1 MKHKLQRMKNHLS
14 LPDKQEKAEKPSPK
28 QELPASGIPYQ
39 KEWEAVQ
46 GFPLYFEERRVMKRE
61 IVYPLDYQHGKHRL
75 SDIFSVFARW
85 AETEEVH
92 PLHPEGRYPEDLL
105 FFDTETTGLSGG
117 TGNMIFLLGDARF
130 KKDHVTVT
138 QYFLPGPEAEVAFY
152 HHFLNDVPSMKH
164 LVTYNGKSFD
174 WPQLRTRHTL
184 LRREVPNLPQFGHF
198 DLLHASRRL
207 FKYSL
212 ESCKL
217 SIVEHDVL
225 QFERVD
231 DTPGYMAPMLYFDFL
246 NDPNPGFIEGI
257 LQHNEWD
264 VLSLITLYIELSQRV
279 LEESPSGRESYEIG
293 RWFEQQGE
301 TKKALW
307 CYRKSEAEDLT
318 GEEWQEKCLLAYA
331 DLLRKEKRLEEAEEK
346 WLLVWSAQQTFAAAA
361 AVELAKYYEHQVKN
375 RRQALE
381 LVEQAAAL
389 PEEQLSAKQKADLA
403 KRAGRLEHKL
413 SQGGA

>member
-14 LPDKQEKAEKPSPK
+14 LPDKQEKTEKPAVSP
-28 QELPASGIPYQ
+28 PASGVPYQ
-39 KEWEAVQ
+39 KEWEKVQ
-46 GFPLYFEERRVMKRE
+46 GYPLYFEDQYIMKRE
-61 IVYPLDYQHGKHRL
+61 IDYPLDYQHGRHRL
-75 SDIFSVFARW
+75 NDIFSVFARW
-85 AETEEVH
+85 SETEEVH
-92 PLHPEGRYPEDLL
+92 PLHPEGRRPEDLL

-130 KKDHVTVT
+130 KETHVTVT

-152 HHFLNDVPSMKH
+152 HHFLSDVPSMKH

-225 QFERVD
+225 QFKRID

-257 LQHNEWD
+257 MKHNEWD

-279 LEESPSGRESYEIG
+279 LEEAPSGRESYEIG

-301 TKKALW
+301 TGKALW
-307 CYRKSEAEDLT
+307 CYRKSGAEELT
-318 GEEWQEKCLLAYA
+318 GEEWQEKCLLAEA

-346 WLLVWSAQQTFAAAA
+346 WLLVWSAQQHLAVAA
-361 AVELAKYYEHQVKN
+361 AVELAKYYEHQIKD
-375 RRQALE
+375 RSRALK
-381 LVEQAAAL
+381 LAQQAAAL
-389 PEEQLSAKQKADLA
+389 PEDKLSAKQRADLD
-403 KRAGRLEHKL
+403 KRISRLELKL
-413 SQGGA
+413 GQGGK